1 MAKSQSAEPVKRQP
15 APGRARGGRR
25 APLLLETAYA
35 ITFGLTLVAGLAT
48 AALSALAG
56 APAWLIAVR
65 AGLAVLVLGLVFWL
79 VNYQLM
85 HGAFEAAG
93 RPAGGL
99 HSGMESL
106 SNRSCS
112 ARPPRPP

>member
-85 HGAFEAAG
+85 HGAFEAAVEEL
-93 RPAGGL
+93 RARAPQPADQPAA
-99 HSGMESL
+99 STQEWK
-106 SNRSCS
+106 
-112 ARPPRPP
+112 A